1 MELVIE
7 KYDNFER
14 PWLVKRVCGEYK
26 MHAHMKTKK
35 DAEKVVEHIK
45 RNKYPIEKEIKT
57 AVQRI
62 LTEEEFKSLDKKQRY
77 YNINNGAPSKRV
89 FYRK

>member
-45 RNKYPIEKEIKT
+45 RNKYPNKDIIT
-57 AVQRI
+57 
-62 LTEEEFKSLDKKQRY
+62 
-77 YNINNGAPSKRV
+77 
-89 FYRK
+89 